1 MSRLLEVR
9 GLGVRFP
16 VQRSLGAR
24 LARRPSAVHVLCDVS
39 LDVERGQ
46 TVALVGESGSGKSTL
61 ARAVVGLVRAQQGSI
76 RLDGREILGSVEGMR
91 AARRTVAMTF
101 QDPVGSLSPRLTV
114 RALLLEAL
122 HLRRLAPADRAGRA
136 AELLS
141 LVGLSADLLGRFPHE
156 LSGGQARRVGVA
168 RALALEP
175 ALLLAD
181 EPTSGLDVS
190 VQGEILNLLADVQ
203 RRLGLALL
211 LICHDMAVVRVV
223 ADRVAVLYLGRVVEE
238 GPVAAVLGA
247 PRHPYTRA
255 LLAASP
261 PPDPDLPAIEPEL
274 SGDVP
279 SLLRR
284 PPGCELH
291 GRCLFA
297 QERCRQD
304 APPLVEEAGRSWRC
318 HYPLPTSHDTCNRL
332 HSGA

>member
-1 MSRLLEVR
+1 MSARLLEIR

-16 VQRSLGAR
+16 VQRSLAAR
-24 LARRPSAVHVLCDVS
+24 LAGRSGVADVLCDVS

-61 ARAVVGLVRAQQGSI
+61 ARAVLGLVRVQHGSI
-76 RLDGREILGSVEGMR
+76 RIDGREISGSAEGMR

-114 RALLLEAL
+114 RSLLFEAL
-122 HLRRLAPADRAGRA
+122 GLRGRTGDRAGRA
-136 AELLS
+136 AELFS
-141 LVGLSADLLGRFPHE
+141 LVGLSSDFLGRFPHE

-175 ALLLAD
+175 ELLLAD

-190 VQGEILNLLADVQ
+190 VQGEILNLLVDVQ

-211 LICHDMAVVRVV
+211 LICHDMAVVRLVAERVV
-223 ADRVAVLYLGRVVEE
+223 VLYLGRVVEE
-238 GPVAAVLGA
+238 GPVDQVLGA

-255 LLAASP
+255 LLAANP
-261 PPDPDLPAIEPEL
+261 PPDPDLPPVEPQL
-274 SGDVP
+274 RGDVP

-284 PPGCELH
+284 PSGCELH
-291 GRCLFA
+291 GRCLLA
-297 QERCRQD
+297 QERCRRE
-304 APPLVEEAGRSWRC
+304 APLLVDDAGRRCRC
-318 HYPLPTSHDTCNRL
+318 HFPLP
-332 HSGA
+332 

>member
-1 MSRLLEVR
+1 MSAALLDVR

-16 VQRSLGAR
+16 VQRSLAAR
-24 LARRPSAVHVLCDVS
+24 LAGRPGLVDVLCDVS
-39 LDVERGQ
+39 LEVARGR

-61 ARAVVGLVRAQQGSI
+61 ARAVVGLVRAHRGSI
-76 RLDGREILGSVEGMR
+76 RLDGREISGSIEGMR
-91 AARRTVAMTF
+91 AARRAVAMTF

-114 RALLLEAL
+114 RSLLFEAL
-122 HLRRLAPADRAGRA
+122 GLRGRAGDRAGRA
-136 AELLS
+136 SELLS
-141 LVGLSADLLGRFPHE
+141 LVGLPPDFLGRFPHE

-175 ALLLAD
+175 ELLLAD

-190 VQGEILNLLADVQ
+190 VQGEILNLLVDLQ

-211 LICHDMAVVRVV
+211 LICHDMAVVRLV

-238 GPVAAVLGA
+238 GPVEQVLDA

-255 LLAASP
+255 LLAANP
-261 PPDPDLPAIEPEL
+261 PPDPDLPPVEPQL

-284 PPGCELH
+284 PSGCELH
-291 GRCLFA
+291 GRCPLA
-297 QERCRQD
+297 QERCRRE
-304 APPLVEEAGRSWRC
+304 APRLVEEAGRGYRC
-318 HYPLPTSHDTCNRL
+318 HFPL
-332 HSGA
+332 A

>member
-1 MSRLLEVR
+1 MSSALLEVR

-16 VQRSLGAR
+16 VQRSLAAR
-24 LARRPSAVHVLCDVS
+24 FAGRPGVVDVLCDVS
-39 LDVERGQ
+39 LDVRRGS
-46 TVALVGESGSGKSTL
+46 TLALVGESGSGKSTL
-61 ARAVVGLVRAQQGSI
+61 ARAVVGLVRAQGSI
-76 RLDGREILGSVEGMR
+76 RLDGREISGSAKGMR
-91 AARRTVAMTF
+91 AARRRVAMTF

-114 RALLLEAL
+114 RSLLCEAL
-122 HLRRLAPADRAGRA
+122 GLHRRGAAHAGRA

-141 LVGLSADLLGRFPHE
+141 LVGLTPDFLGRFPHE

-175 ALLLAD
+175 ELLVAD

-190 VQGEILNLLADVQ
+190 VQGEILNLLIDLQ

-211 LICHDMAVVRVV
+211 LICHDMAVVRLV
-223 ADRVAVLYLGRVVEE
+223 ADRVAVLYLGRLVEE
-238 GPVAAVLGA
+238 GPVDQVLEA

-255 LLAASP
+255 LLAANP
-261 PPDPDLPAIEPEL
+261 PPDPDLPPLTPEL

-291 GRCLFA
+291 GRCRLA
-297 QERCRQD
+297 QERCRREE
-304 APPLVEEAGRSWRC
+304 PLFVEEAGRGYRC
-318 HYPLPTSHDTCNRL
+318 HFPLT
-332 HSGA
+332 

>member
-1 MSRLLEVR
+1 MSQPLLEVR
-9 GLGVRFP
+9 DLGVRFL
-16 VQRSLGAR
+16 VQRALSAR
-24 LARRPSAVHVLCDVS
+24 LAGKPGHVDVLCNVS
-39 LDVERGQ
+39 LRVERGQ

-61 ARAVVGLVRAQQGSI
+61 ARAVLGLVRAQSGSI
-76 RLDGREILGSVEGMR
+76 ALDGREVRGSRQALGE
-91 AARRTVAMTF
+91 ARRRVAMTF

-114 RALLLEAL
+114 RSLLFEAL
-122 HLRRLAPADRAGRA
+122 GLRGHAGERAGRA

-141 LVGLSADLLGRFPHE
+141 LVGLSPDLLGRFPHE

-175 ALLLAD
+175 ELLLAD

-190 VQGEILNLLADVQ
+190 VQGEVLNLLVDVQ

-211 LICHDMAVVRVV
+211 LICHDMAVVRLV

-238 GPVAAVLGA
+238 GPVDQVLGA

-255 LLAASP
+255 LLAANP
-261 PPDPDLPAIEPEL
+261 PPDPDLPPVEPQL

-284 PPGCELH
+284 PSGCELH
-291 GRCLFA
+291 GRCPLA
-297 QERCRQD
+297 QERCRRE
-304 APPLVEEAGRSWRC
+304 APPLIEDAGRGYRC
-318 HYPLPTSHDTCNRL
+318 HFPLP
-332 HSGA
+332 

>member
-1 MSRLLEVR
+1 MSARLLEVR

-16 VQRSLGAR
+16 APRSLAAR
-24 LARRPSAVHVLCDVS
+24 LAGRSSVVDVLCDVS

-61 ARAVVGLVRAQQGSI
+61 ARTVVGLVRPHHGSI
-76 RLDGREILGSVEGMR
+76 RLDGREILGSAGRMR

-114 RALLLEAL
+114 RALLFEAL
-122 HLRRLAPADRAGRA
+122 YLRGIATADRARRA

-141 LVGLSADLLGRFPHE
+141 LVGLSSDLLGRFPHG

-168 RALALEP
+168 RALALDP

-211 LICHDMAVVRVV
+211 LICHDMAVVRLV

-255 LLAASP
+255 LLAANP
-261 PPDPDLPAIEPEL
+261 PPGPDLPPVEPQL

-279 SLLRR
+279 SLLCR
-284 PPGCELH
+284 PSGCELH
-291 GRCLFA
+291 GRCLLV
-297 QERCRQD
+297 QERCRRE
-304 APPLVEEAGRSWRC
+304 APPLVEDGGRSWRC
-318 HYPLPTSHDTCNRL
+318 HYPLADSTRHV
-332 HSGA
+332 

>member
-1 MSRLLEVR
+1 MSAALLEIR

-16 VQRSLGAR
+16 VPRSLAAR
-24 LARRPSAVHVLCDVS
+24 LAGRPGGVDVLCDVS
-39 LDVERGQ
+39 LDVERGR

-76 RLDGREILGSVEGMR
+76 RLDGREISRSAEGMR

-114 RALLLEAL
+114 RSLLVESLG
-122 HLRRLAPADRAGRA
+122 LRGRAGNPGART

-141 LVGLSADLLGRFPHE
+141 LVGLSPDFLGRFPHE

-175 ALLLAD
+175 ELLLAD

-190 VQGEILNLLADVQ
+190 VQGEILNLLVDVQ
-203 RRLGLALL
+203 RRLRLALL
-211 LICHDMAVVRVV
+211 LICHDMAVVRLV

-238 GPVAAVLGA
+238 GPVAAVLA
-247 PRHPYTRA
+247 RPRHPYTRA
-255 LLAASP
+255 LVAASP
-261 PPDPDLPAIEPEL
+261 PPDPELPVTEPQL
-274 SGDVP
+274 TGDVP
-279 SLLRR
+279 SLLHR

-291 GRCLFA
+291 GRCPLA
-297 QERCRQD
+297 QERCRRE
-304 APPLVEEAGRSWRC
+304 APALEAHGGRSHRC
-318 HYPLPTSHDTCNRL
+318 HFPLTGP
-332 HSGA
+332 